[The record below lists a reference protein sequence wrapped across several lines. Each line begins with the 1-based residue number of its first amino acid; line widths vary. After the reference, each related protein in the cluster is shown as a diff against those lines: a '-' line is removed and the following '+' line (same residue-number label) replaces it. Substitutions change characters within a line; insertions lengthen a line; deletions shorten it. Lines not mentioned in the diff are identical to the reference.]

1 MHGNYPKPTEIHGLL
16 FSGSDSAYCNSDPVN
31 KITVDLLMIYI
42 INLILIFGNILI
54 QTSITLSPSQENW
67 RQTERI
73 CEIIIR
79 SLFCCLGLVPK
90 SKNPFLGL
98 VPETKNVYM
107 GLVPERKMTLWD

>member
-1 MHGNYPKPTEIHGLL
+1 MHGNYPKPTELHGLL

-67 RQTERI
+67 RQTDRI
-73 CEIIIR
+73 CALI
-79 SLFCCLGLVPK
+79 CTYTV
-90 SKNPFLGL
+90 
-98 VPETKNVYM
+98 
-107 GLVPERKMTLWD
+107 